1 MVCEVMKM
9 ATANVT
15 IRMDAELKAAMEKL
29 CAELGMNL
37 TTAFMIFAKKM
48 VGEQAIPFQISRP
61 DPFYSESNMQA
72 LREAI
77 KQVDEGKVV
86 YKTLAGLGAM
96 E

>member
-1 MVCEVMKM
+1 M

-48 VGEQAIPFQISRP
+48 VGEQQIPFQVSRP

-72 LREAI
+72 LREA
-77 KQVDEGKVV
+77 KAALDAGKGVEHELIEV
-86 YKTLAGLGAM
+86 
-96 E
+96 

>member
-1 MVCEVMKM
+1 MVCEVMEM

-48 VGEQAIPFQISRP
+48 VGEQAIPFQVSRP

-86 YKTLAGLGAM
+86 YKTLADLEAM